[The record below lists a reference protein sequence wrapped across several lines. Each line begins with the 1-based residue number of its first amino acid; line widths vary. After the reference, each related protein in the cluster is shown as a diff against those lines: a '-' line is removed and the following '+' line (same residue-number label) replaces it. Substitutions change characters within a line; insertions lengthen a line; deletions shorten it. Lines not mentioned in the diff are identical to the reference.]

1 MARNPERE
9 LKLVARLL
17 EPSCVGEEWH
27 ARYRDLANYVGEHLA
42 DRMLRKAREKRDAE
56 ADKQRDAKRIAAA
69 MMGKAEKRP
78 AKPAVGKA
86 GRPFGTGYDKQ
97 DAPLIEEMPRLIVEG
112 KASSGHAAARVVAGD
127 GSKVAGVSDLD
138 SKVLRLVDGYG
149 ETYREL

>member
-69 MMGKAEKRP
+69 MMGKAEQRP

-86 GRPFGTGYDKQ
+86 GRPFGTGYG
-97 DAPLIEEMPRLIVEG
+97 LSGPRSPPDWPDPTADWPKIA
-112 KASSGHAAARVVAGD
+112 KRPT
-127 GSKVAGVSDLD
+127 LD
-138 SKVLRLVDGYG
+138 SLRK
-149 ETYREL
+149 R